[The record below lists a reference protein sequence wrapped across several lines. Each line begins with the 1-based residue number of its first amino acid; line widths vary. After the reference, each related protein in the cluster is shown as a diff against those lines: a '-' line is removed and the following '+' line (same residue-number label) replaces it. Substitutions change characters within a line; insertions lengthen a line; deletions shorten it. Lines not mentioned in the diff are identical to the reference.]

1 MLKLTKE
8 ELLKV
13 EIDRILRNSDDS
25 KPDVFKLEELQS
37 KLSDLTEKRIDKQN
51 KMKKKN
57 NL

>member
-51 KMKKKN
+51 KMKKKK
-57 NL
+57 